1 MPRRHLM
8 NESLAII
15 VPLCRDSEELGVSFQ
30 NITALVSEISA
41 LAVTSCSVVDGGRE
55 ALSPELLKQ
64 LRSALGA
71 FGVRVDTIRSTRNAL
86 IQSMNQ
92 CLDQAR
98 NESAYVLVIQP
109 EAILEPGSFAE
120 MLDVLRHDEKFAFV
134 APNVLPAG
142 QGAGELGVL
151 GSILPRWRIVPSVPS
166 GCLMIRNA
174 VIEVA
179 GLLDERLEWM
189 LELAMDDLIMRANGF
204 GFLALF
210 ADRAHVTYL
219 GVDQDNSTAVA
230 DPTIVS
236 VSRVERL
243 AWVNVSERRR
253 PSLLLDLSFLT
264 YSHNG
269 TSELARAV
277 VAAIAGSED
286 WNDSFDTTV
295 RAYTSALR
303 YNGLDAVIP
312 RYKVLSPQERP
323 GREYSIWLLM
333 HQPFSWTEMLD
344 IWPVTS
350 MHVFYFLD
358 SIAADCRY
366 LEEGNPG
373 LRELWDFTAQH
384 ASAIGFLSR
393 SSMESFY
400 RRFSRSR
407 ADYDFVA
414 IPSCNPDE
422 YSYGTARVVHRS
434 KLSRAGTI
442 FVVGN
447 KLAHKRV
454 NPITDLLAVT
464 FPDRTIVALG
474 YQGKPPSGVVPLESG
489 ALTDSRM
496 ASIYGNAE
504 VVVFPSMYEGFGF
517 PIMRSIGNE
526 RPVVCWDSDVTREV
540 LSYLEGSRW
549 ASLVYPVGSDSE
561 LVETVRS
568 ILETC
573 SVEEPVPEGA
583 ATLNNSEK
591 FTVENGRWSWADT
604 VTLFKDSLLELAC
617 NKDELLRTRDSMREI
632 EHISA
637 ANESLRQR
645 VHEIEGSTSWK
656 LTAPARIITDL
667 GRTLLQSFRRPAR
680 S

>member
-1 MPRRHLM
+1 M
-8 NESLAII
+8 NNSLAII
-15 VPLCRDSEELGVSFQ
+15 VPPCRDPDALGADSQ
-30 NITALVSEISA
+30 SITALAGEISA
-41 LAVTSCSVVDGGRE
+41 LPVTSCSVVDGGRGT
-55 ALSPELLKQ
+55 LSPELLEQ
-64 LRSALGA
+64 LCSVLGA
-71 FGVRVDTIRSTRNAL
+71 SGVRVDTIRRTGDAL
-86 IQSMNQ
+86 IRSMNQ
-92 CLDQAR
+92 CLDQAG
-98 NESAYVLVIQP
+98 NESAYVLVVQP
-109 EAILEPGSFAE
+109 EAVLEPGSLTE
-120 MLDVLRHDEKFAFV
+120 MLDVLGQDEKFAFV
-134 APNVLPAG
+134 APTGLRAG

-166 GCLMIRNA
+166 GCLLIRNA

-179 GLLDERLEWM
+179 GLLDERFDGM
-189 LELAMDDLIMRANGF
+189 LERAMDDLIMRANGF

-210 ADRAHVTYL
+210 ADRAHVTYH
-219 GVDQDNSTAVA
+219 GVGQGTSTAVA
-230 DPTIVS
+230 DPTIGS
-236 VSRVERL
+236 AGRVERL
-243 AWVNVSERRR
+243 AWINVSERRR

-277 VAAIAGSED
+277 VAAMAGSED

-303 YNGLDAVIP
+303 YNGLDAVLP
-312 RYKVLSPQERP
+312 RYEVLSPQERP

-344 IWPVTS
+344 IWPVAS

-366 LEEGNPG
+366 LEQDNPG

-384 ASAIGFLSR
+384 ASSIGFLSR

-407 ADYDFVA
+407 ADHDFVA
-414 IPSCNPDE
+414 MPSCNPDE
-422 YSYGTARVVHRS
+422 YGYGTASRVRRS
-434 KLSRAGTI
+434 KLGRTGTI
-442 FVVGN
+442 FVIGN
-447 KLAHKRV
+447 RLVHKRV

-489 ALTDSRM
+489 ALSDSRM
-496 ASIYGNAE
+496 ASVYGNAG
-504 VVVFPSMYEGFGF
+504 VVVFPSVYEGFGF

-540 LSYLEGSRW
+540 LGYLEGSRW
-549 ASLVYPVGSDSE
+549 ASLVYPVGSGSE
-561 LVETVRS
+561 LVGTVRY
-568 ILETC
+568 ILETGP
-573 SVEEPVPEGA
+573 VEGPIPEGLA
-583 ATLNNSEK
+583 MLDDSEEAPRD
-591 FTVENGRWSWADT
+591 TGRWSWAGT
-604 VTLFKDSLLELAC
+604 VASFKDSLLQLAC
-617 NKDELLRTRDSMREI
+617 DKDELLRTRDSMREL

-645 VHEIEGSTSWK
+645 VREIEGSTSWR
-656 LTAPARIITDL
+656 LTAPARIITDH
-667 GRTLLQSFRRPAR
+667 GRALLQSLRRPAR